1 MQIRRACLFTL
12 LASLGACAAPQQPG
26 SVPIQT
32 SYAARFVGA
41 WRVTIV
47 DEAQMFDDYSFG
59 DAGKLTRLAS
69 VANGQ
74 PVDPMS
80 GASVVRCTSAPMPAC
95 TFGQGWRSTDAD
107 TLVVDGQCTDGT
119 ARAITL
125 AFSDETHAATVTL
138 ADVGGEA
145 GWAQPDWRFEKCDQ
159 HACN

>member
-1 MQIRRACLFTL
+1 MQTYRACLFALCT
-12 LASLGACAAPQQPG
+12 ASLGACAVPQPG
-26 SVPIQT
+26 GVPIQT
-32 SYAARFVGA
+32 GYAERFVGA

-47 DEAQMFDDYSFG
+47 DEAQMFDDYSFA

-74 PVDPMS
+74 PIDPMS
-80 GASVVRCTSAPMPAC
+80 GASVVRCTTAAMPAC
-95 TFGQGWRSTDAD
+95 TFGQSWHSTDAD
-107 TLVVDGQCTDGT
+107 TLVVDGACTDGT

-125 AFSDETHAATVTL
+125 SFSDQTHAAVVTL

-145 GWAQPDWRFEKCDQ
+145 GWTQPNWRFEKCDQ